1 MIPKPNYGRIH
12 PDRIRKVATLTLDE
26 LPEVIEV
33 PSVHDRYRVAGFK
46 WRGDTTQDLREAEY
60 VIAIW
65 ERYQQLT
72 HTAHELANAE
82 HAYWENKYQYP
93 EATA

>member
-65 ERYQQLT
+65 ERYQQL
-72 HTAHELANAE
+72 ARRQRQGGSA
-82 HAYWENKYQYP
+82 
-93 EATA
+93 